1 MVEGTCLESKRRR
14 NPTAS
19 SNLALSAKIGNRN
32 MKRILI
38 TTAIGISAFI
48 LLVIIL
54 INIPV
59 GYGYGIDT
67 SKYPQDCASFFNSG
81 ERYDY
86 STVLWTAEGDCKRPI
101 NGSWWT
107 PFYVYTRHV
116 SIDDDKAVFSLK
128 VERNSN
134 YDSSKNYSLL
144 EDSISIKLT
153 SDSGVIISPIETKFS
168 KDNYG
173 FVYKQYYPNNLPQQL
188 TESISFTIAIGDQMV
203 PVQKIFNREYGVTA
217 RLSDQ

>member
-1 MVEGTCLESKRRR
+1 MKKIL
-14 NPTAS
+14 
-19 SNLALSAKIGNRN
+19 LKIGV
-32 MKRILI
+32 
-38 TTAIGISAFI
+38 GISTFV

-59 GYGYGIDT
+59 GYGYGVDT
-67 SKYPQDCASFFNSG
+67 KKYPQDCASFFNFE

-107 PFYVYTRHV
+107 PFYVYTRHINI
-116 SIDDDKAVFSLK
+116 SDDKTVFILK
-128 VERNSN
+128 AERNPN

-153 SDSGVIISPIETKFS
+153 SDTGVIISPIETKFS

-173 FVYKQYYPNNLPQQL
+173 FVYEQYYPNNLPQEL
-188 TESISFTIAIGDQMV
+188 IEDISFTIAIDDQVV
-203 PVQKIFNREYGVTA
+203 PVQKIFNLKYGVTA